1 MAEASDSR
9 GQTLITWYGRVT
21 TRPRLL
27 RSALLMCGAGLGWIG
42 AFVILPMLATAVLAF
57 LRRGPLGEIVFQFSL
72 ENFRRVLGYG
82 LFGWS
87 ADNLMILGRSV
98 ILASLTTIVCVGL
111 GYPVA
116 FWIAARPARSRYL
129 WLALVVVPLCT
140 NVVIRAYAW
149 MLILSPSLPPARLA
163 QWLGII
169 PSESA
174 LYPSAFAVYLGMVST
189 SLPFAVLPLYT
200 NIERLDWSLVEASRD
215 LYASPP
221 RVFLHGILP
230 QTMPGLAVAVMLT
243 FVPALGM
250 FVVPDLLGGS
260 KYWLVGNLIQ
270 QQFGSSRDWPFGA
283 ALSLMLIALTL
294 AGLWVLWRKSRKV
307 ELL

>member
-1 MAEASDSR
+1 MADASESR

-27 RSALLMCGAGLGWIG
+27 RSALLMCAAGLGWIG

-129 WLALVVVPLCT
+129 WLALVVIPLCT

-169 PSESA
+169 PAESA

-200 NIERLDWSLVEASRD
+200 NVERLDWSLVEASRD
-215 LYASPP
+215 LYASPS

-230 QTMPGLAVAVMLT
+230 QTFPGLAVAVMLT

-294 AGLWVLWRKSRKV
+294 AGLWVIWRKSRKV